1 MDLTDTRYSFERM
14 GIRGNSVRACQ
25 GCVSSSSR
33 STANFPSLFSSVS
46 IDADVSCASSKGL

>member
-14 GIRGNSVRACQ
+14 GTRENSVRACQ

-33 STANFPSLFSSVS
+33 STANLPSLFPSVS
-46 IDADVSCASSKGL
+46 LDADVSWASSKGL